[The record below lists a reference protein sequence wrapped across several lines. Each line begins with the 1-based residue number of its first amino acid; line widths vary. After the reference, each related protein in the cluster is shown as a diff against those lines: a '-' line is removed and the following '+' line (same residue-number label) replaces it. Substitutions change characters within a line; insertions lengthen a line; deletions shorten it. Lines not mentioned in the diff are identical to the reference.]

1 MVTAVASKVLV
12 RPAAAVSKTVAVAVV
27 AISAAAVRTTCHNCW
42 RSWNSSGW
50 AATVVAAAVIRRAAL
65 VLVNGIMVLTAVEAP
80 AALAAFTAWAV
91 TTAA

>member
-42 RSWNSSGW
+42 RSWNSSDW
-50 AATVVAAAVIRRAAL
+50 AATVVAAAVTRRAAL
-65 VLVNGIMVLTAVEAP
+65 VLANVIKALIAAAAW
-80 AALAAFTAWAV
+80 AALVAFTAWAD